1 MMKKLYFMCL
11 LAFLGCGGGSDD
23 LTPSGDTTSFDT
35 SNFAGTYDYQDD
47 NCSYPLITQFTVTQS
62 DNNLTLVITKPGL
75 SGYSSGDSFSGSRVY
90 ASGLYVA
97 DFYSELGCQAIYV
110 SDDEEADYYTTNY
123 GVTFLA
129 EDLLVA
135 CDDAEAE
142 DEICVIAYEKQ

>member
-1 MMKKLYFMCL
+1 MKKLYFICL
-11 LAFLGCGGGSDD
+11 LALVACGGGSDD

-62 DNNLTLVITKPGL
+62 DNNLTLVITKPGF
-75 SGYSSGDSFSGSRVY
+75 SGYSTEDSFSGSRVY
-90 ASGLYVA
+90 ASGVYIA

-110 SDDEEADYYTTNY
+110 LSDEEADYYTNY
-123 GVTFLA
+123 YGITILT

-135 CDDAEAE
+135 CDDTEAD
-142 DEICVIAYEKQ
+142 DEICLIAYQKQ